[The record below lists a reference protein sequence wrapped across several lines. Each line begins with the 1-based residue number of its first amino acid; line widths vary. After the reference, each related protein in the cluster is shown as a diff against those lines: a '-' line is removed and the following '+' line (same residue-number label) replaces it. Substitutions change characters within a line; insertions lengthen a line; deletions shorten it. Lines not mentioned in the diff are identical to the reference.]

1 LKISF
6 RKLGFFSFSMIR
18 WTRSAAE
25 RFFKSRPAAVSFA
38 NRSHSMRNSK
48 YYKAQEAARI
58 ENLTP
63 IKIVEELDRYIV
75 GQLDAKKAVA
85 IAVRNRW
92 RRSQLETDYQAEVYP
107 SNILMMG
114 PTGSGKTEIAR
125 RLSTIYK
132 APFTKVE
139 VTRFT
144 EVGIVGTDTED
155 CVNQLVENAIKIEKD
170 ARLAHLKETI
180 DTAVRDTLLRDIPG
194 NADDNREKY
203 ANGDLDEHEVEI
215 DMPAASSQAP
225 IGNIFGGP
233 GGKLPKGMKG
243 MGINIAQIG
252 DQLGI
257 PSQKKK
263 EKKKMMLGD
272 AKKILEDQELN
283 ERIDQEDLKKSAIK
297 RAEEYGIIFLDE
309 LDKLADS
316 RDMNSRVSSTK
327 SMKGEGVQKELLSI
341 IEGTIVQTDHGPI
354 NTAHILFVA
363 SGAFHLSKPTD
374 LLPELQGRLPIRV
387 ELVQLSEDD
396 FVKILTQTRANLI
409 EQQVKMMATEGLNI
423 KFTDDAIRA
432 VAKLAWECNTQQ
444 ENIGARRL
452 RSVIAK
458 VMDELSFKAPLMRGV
473 SQEIDEIYVRK
484 QVADIVHRH
493 AEDLQKFVL

>member
-1 LKISF
+1 MRRWPIGASERLF
-6 RKLGFFSFSMIR
+6 R
-18 WTRSAAE
+18 RST
-25 RFFKSRPAAVSFA
+25 SIVSLTNKRYTA
-38 NRSHSMRNSK
+38 RNSK
-48 YYKAQEAARI
+48 WYKAQEAARI
-58 ENLTP
+58 EQLTP

-75 GQLDAKKAVA
+75 GQLEAKKAVA

-92 RRSQLETDYQAEVYP
+92 RRSQLEREYQQEVYP

-125 RLSTIYK
+125 RLSAIYK

-155 CVNQLVENAIKIEKD
+155 CVNQLIENAIKIERES
-170 ARLAHLKETI
+170 RLAHLKDAI
-180 DTAVRDTLLRDIPG
+180 DTAVMDMLLKDMPG
-194 NADDNREKY
+194 NTDKNKERY
-203 ANGDLDEHEVEI
+203 ANGELDDVEVEI
-215 DMPAASSQAP
+215 EVPASPKQP
-225 IGNIFGGP
+225 LGNIFGGP
-233 GGKLPKGMKG
+233 SGGKLPKGMKG
-243 MGINIAQIG
+243 VGINIAQIG
-252 DQLGI
+252 DQLGL
-257 PSQKKK
+257 PSQRDKK
-263 EKKKMMLGD
+263 EKKKMPLGE
-272 AKKILEDQELN
+272 AKKVLEDQELN
-283 ERIDQEDLKKSAIK
+283 ERIDQEELKQSAIK

-316 RDMNSRVSSTK
+316 MEKNTRTSSTK
-327 SMKGEGVQKELLSI
+327 SMKGEGVQKELLSL
-341 IEGTIVQTDHGPI
+341 IEGTIVNTEHGPV

-363 SGAFHLSKPTD
+363 SGAFHLAKPTD

-387 ELVQLSEDD
+387 ELVQLTEDD

-423 KFTDDAIRA
+423 HFTPDAVREI
-432 VAKLAWECNTQQ
+432 AKLAWECNTQQ

-458 VMDELSFKAPLMRGV
+458 VMDHLSFQAPLMRGV
-473 SQEIDEIYVRK
+473 RHEINEEYVK
-484 QVADIVHRH
+484 MQVKDIVHRH
-493 AEDLQKFVL
+493 AEDLQRFVL